1 MTKTNALPRPAGATA
16 LSLLAIA
23 LAALVLPA
31 SSLAAPQPEGS
42 DPVLALSPRP
52 ATLPVTTVGNQSQT
66 VEFQLRNES
75 GEEAG
80 VEKVT
85 LAGEEGGEFS
95 FGGSHCGTL
104 PPGESCSA
112 WIALK
117 PSGVGPKKTTLYAR
131 FAGGRPEQG
140 FEVSGD
146 SVAPHFSFHP
156 GSHDFGLLPIHSEA
170 ARVTFQLEN
179 DGPAAAQVGS
189 PNLNGGNSNGFWVGA
204 SDCWGS

>member
-75 GEEAG
+75 GEEAAI
-80 VEKVT
+80 EKVT
-85 LAGEEGGEFS
+85 LERQDGGAFS

-104 PPGESCSA
+104 QPGRSRSVL
-112 WIALK
+112 ALRS
-117 PSGVGPKKTTLYAR
+117 PSGVAPKKTTALAR

-140 FEVSGD
+140 F
-146 SVAPHFSFHP
+146 
-156 GSHDFGLLPIHSEA
+156 
-170 ARVTFQLEN
+170 
-179 DGPAAAQVGS
+179 
-189 PNLNGGNSNGFWVGA
+189 
-204 SDCWGS
+204 